1 MIDESMKKL
10 LEKFNTTETWIDA
23 DIIAKLKGVSKRTIR
38 LSFNNKN
45 LKYETKIKKVRVE
58 NFT

>member
-23 DIIAKLKGVSKRTIR
+23 DIIAKLKGVSKRTFR

>member
-23 DIIAKLKGVSKRTIR
+23 DILAKLKGGLKEQSDYLLTI
-38 LSFNNKN
+38 
-45 LKYETKIKKVRVE
+45 KI
-58 NFT
+58 

>member
-23 DIIAKLKGVSKRTIR
+23 DILAKLKGGFKRTIR
-38 LSFNNKN
+38 LSINNKN